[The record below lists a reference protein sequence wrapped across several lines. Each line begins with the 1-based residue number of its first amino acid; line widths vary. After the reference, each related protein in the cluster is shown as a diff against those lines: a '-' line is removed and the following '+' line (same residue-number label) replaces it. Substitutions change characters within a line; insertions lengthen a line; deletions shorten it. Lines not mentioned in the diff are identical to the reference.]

1 MNDDGASGPENLDG
15 LAGLLAWTQAR
26 YVARTAA
33 TPLRPTAARLDE
45 AHSAILARAVTSPY
59 DEPVADAAAHDGYA
73 VCGEGPWH
81 LAELAPDV
89 ALSQHY
95 AMRVRRLQ
103 ILPGHTDA
111 VLPVDRG
118 VVHIE
123 DDAQIL
129 TARDPLTDLPEP
141 SARPDFG
148 TGIFERGAIRTA
160 GTELVHAH
168 STVTSATL
176 ALAAAAG
183 LDTLEVVTPPTVGTL
198 ILGSTLL
205 TSGPPREGRVRDAL
219 GVTIPALIGS
229 LGARANPAL
238 RAPDTRDLLLRE
250 IDDSTADM
258 LITTGSTSPGGSD
271 DLSGDEP
278 EDTETNILRAV
289 LRDIGA
295 HWLIDGISMTPG
307 AQTLLVRLPD
317 GRLLLGL
324 PGQPTAA
331 LAGLLTLGAP
341 LIAGLRGELN
351 YLSRSSRTPPSS
363 VPTHATLAEPAPL
376 PDYDDDTVLCPVQL
390 TDRLTDRL
398 HTTDGKQ
405 PSAHPLPSDGP
416 AELGGWA
423 SAEAIAVIP
432 PGSGAAGDVV
442 VLLDPLGRPAGG

>member
-1 MNDDGASGPENLDG
+1 M
-15 LAGLLAWTQAR
+15 
-26 YVARTAA
+26 
-33 TPLRPTAARLDE
+33 
-45 AHSAILARAVTSPY
+45 TSPY

-81 LAELAPDV
+81 LAELAADV

-118 VVHIE
+118 VVHTE
-123 DDAQIL
+123 NDSQIL

-148 TGIFERGAIRTA
+148 TGILERGAIRTA

-238 RAPDTRDLLLRE
+238 RAPDTRELLLRE

-258 LITTGSTSPGGSD
+258 LITTGSTSTGGSD
-271 DLSGDEP
+271 DAKGDGAN
-278 EDTETNILRAV
+278 EDANLLRSV

-324 PGQPTAA
+324 PGHPTAA

-376 PDYDDDTVLCPVQL
+376 PDYDDDTVLCPVRLTDQLTDQL
-390 TDRLTDRL
+390 TDRL
-398 HTTDGKQ
+398 HNTDGKQ
-405 PSAHPLPSDGP
+405 PSAHPMPSDGP

-432 PGSGAAGDVV
+432 PGSGNPGDVV
-442 VLLDPLGRPAGG
+442 VLLDPLGRPAGPTH

>member
-1 MNDDGASGPENLDG
+1 MDRDGSDDSDKALGLDASLD
-15 LAGLLAWTQAR
+15 WTHAR

-33 TPLRPTAARLDE
+33 TALPPTSARLDE
-45 AHSAILARAVTSPY
+45 AHGAILARALVSPY
-59 DEPVADAAAHDGYA
+59 DEPFADAAAHDGYA

-81 LAELAPDV
+81 LADLAADV

-118 VVHIE
+118 VVTTNEHGHEIV
-123 DDAQIL
+123 

-148 TGIFERGAIRTA
+148 TGIVERGAIRTA

-168 STVTSATL
+168 SPVTPATL

-183 LDTLEVVTPPTVGTL
+183 LDTVEIITPPTVGTL
-198 ILGSTLL
+198 VLGSTLL
-205 TSGPPREGRVRDAL
+205 TSGPSREGRVRDAL
-219 GVTIPALIGS
+219 GVSIPALIAS

-238 RAPDTRDLLLRE
+238 RAPDTRELLLRE

-258 LITTGSTSPGGSD
+258 LITTGSTSTGGSD
-271 DLSGDEP
+271 DAKGDGAN
-278 EDTETNILRAV
+278 EDANILRSV

-324 PGQPTAA
+324 PGHPTAA

-351 YLSRSSRTPPSS
+351 YLSRSARTPPSS
-363 VPTHATLAEPAPL
+363 VPTHATLAEP
-376 PDYDDDTVLCPVQL
+376 
-390 TDRLTDRL
+390 
-398 HTTDGKQ
+398 
-405 PSAHPLPSDGP
+405 
-416 AELGGWA
+416 
-423 SAEAIAVIP
+423 
-432 PGSGAAGDVV
+432 
-442 VLLDPLGRPAGG
+442 

>member
-1 MNDDGASGPENLDG
+1 MDRDGSDDFDQALGLDASLD
-15 LAGLLAWTQAR
+15 WTHAR

-33 TPLRPTAARLDE
+33 TALPPTSARLDE
-45 AHSAILARAVTSPY
+45 AHGAILARALVSPY
-59 DEPVADAAAHDGYA
+59 DEPFADAAAHDGYA

-81 LAELAPDV
+81 LADLAADV

-95 AMRVRRLQ
+95 AMRVRTLQ

-118 VVHIE
+118 VVTTNEHGHEIV
-123 DDAQIL
+123 

-148 TGIFERGAIRTA
+148 TGIVERGAIRTA

-168 STVTSATL
+168 SPVTPATL

-183 LDTLEVVTPPTVGTL
+183 LDTVEIIAPPTVGTL
-198 ILGSTLL
+198 VLGSTLL
-205 TSGPPREGRVRDAL
+205 TSGPSREGRVRDAL
-219 GVTIPALIGS
+219 GVSIPALIGS

-238 RAPDTRDLLLRE
+238 RAPDTRELLLRE

-258 LITTGSTSPGGSD
+258 LITTGSTSP
-271 DLSGDEP
+271 
-278 EDTETNILRAV
+278 DTTTGNNILRAA

-324 PGQPTAA
+324 PGHPTAA
-331 LAGLLTLGAP
+331 LAGVLTLGAP
-341 LIAGLRGELN
+341 LIAGLRGEAIDPT
-351 YLSRSSRTPPSS
+351 RTPAHSTPAHSI
-363 VPTHATLAEPAPL
+363 PPHAVLASPAPI
-376 PDYDDDTVLCPVQL
+376 PDYDDDTVLCPV
-390 TDRLTDRL
+390 RLTGRD
-398 HTTDGKQ
+398 TSE
-405 PSAHPLPSDGP
+405 PSAHPLASDGP
-416 AELGGWA
+416 GYLGGWA
-423 SAEAIAVIP
+423 NAEAIAVIS
-432 PGSGAAGDVV
+432 PGTGAAGDVV
-442 VLLDPLGRPAGG
+442 VLLDPLGRPADR

>member
-1 MNDDGASGPENLDG
+1 MNDDGATGLD
-15 LAGLLAWTQAR
+15 GLLAWTQAR

-45 AHSAILARAVTSPY
+45 AHGAILARAVTSPY

-118 VVHIE
+118 VVHTE
-123 DDAQIL
+123 NDAQIL

-148 TGIFERGAIRTA
+148 TGIIERGAIRTA

-168 STVTSATL
+168 STITAATL

-238 RAPDTRDLLLRE
+238 RAPDTRELLLRE

-271 DLSGDEP
+271 DP

-341 LIAGLRGELN
+341 LIAGLRGELTH
-351 YLSRSSRTPPSS
+351 SARTPSSS
-363 VPTHATLAEPAPL
+363 VPTHAILAEPAPL
-376 PDYDDDTVLCPVQL
+376 PDYDDDTVLCPVRLTDQL
-390 TDRLTDRL
+390 TDRL
-398 HTTDGKQ
+398 HNADGKH

-432 PGSGAAGDVV
+432 PGSGNPGDVV
-442 VLLDPLGRPAGG
+442 VLLDPLGRPADG

>member
-1 MNDDGASGPENLDG
+1 MQRVSDTDPGEDAAIGLDAV
-15 LAGLLAWTQAR
+15 LEWTHAR

-33 TPLRPTAARLDE
+33 TALPPTSARLDE
-45 AHSAILARAVTSPY
+45 AHGAILARALVSPY
-59 DEPVADAAAHDGYA
+59 DEPFADAAAHDGYA

-81 LAELAPDV
+81 LADLAADV

-95 AMRVRRLQ
+95 AMRVRTLQ

-118 VVHIE
+118 VITTNEHGHEIV
-123 DDAQIL
+123 

-148 TGIFERGAIRTA
+148 TGIVRQGHIRSA
-160 GTELVHAH
+160 DTELVHAL
-168 STVTSATL
+168 SPVTPATL

-183 LDTLEVVTPPTVGTL
+183 LDTVEVITPPTVGTL
-198 ILGSTLL
+198 VLGSTLL
-205 TSGPPREGRVRDAL
+205 TSGPSREGRVRDAL
-219 GVTIPALIGS
+219 GMSIPALIGS

-258 LITTGSTSPGGSD
+258 LITTGSTSP
-271 DLSGDEP
+271 
-278 EDTETNILRAV
+278 DTTTGNNILRAA

-324 PGQPTAA
+324 PGHPTAA
-331 LAGLLTLGAP
+331 LAGVLTLGAP
-341 LIAGLRGELN
+341 LIAGLRGEAIDPT
-351 YLSRSSRTPPSS
+351 RTPANSTPANST
-363 VPTHATLAEPAPL
+363 PPHAVLASPAPI
-376 PDYDDDTVLCPVQL
+376 PDYDDDTVLCPV
-390 TDRLTDRL
+390 RLTGREK
-398 HTTDGKQ
+398 GE
-405 PSAHPLPSDGP
+405 PRAHPLPSDGP
-416 AELGGWA
+416 GYLGGWA
-423 SAEAIAVIP
+423 NAEAIAVIG

-442 VLLDPLGRPAGG
+442 VLLDPLGRPADR